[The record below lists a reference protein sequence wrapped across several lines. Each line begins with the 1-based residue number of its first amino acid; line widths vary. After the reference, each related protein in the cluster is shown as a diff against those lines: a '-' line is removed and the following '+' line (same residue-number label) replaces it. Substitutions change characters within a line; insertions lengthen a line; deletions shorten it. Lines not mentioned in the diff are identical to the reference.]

1 MELCD
6 EIIRRKWSI
15 RNLQSTCPSKMSVE
29 NDPWEIFDKNVGG
42 NDLGKFTTQISV
54 SNKSWEFCDRISVR
68 NDPCEISTDISI
80 SNF

>member
-1 MELCD
+1 MKLCD

-15 RNLQSTCPSKMSVE
+15 RNLQPTCPSKMIHGRFLTKMSVE
-29 NDPWEIFDKNVGG
+29 MIFA
-42 NDLGKFTTQISV
+42 TQISV
-54 SNKSWEFCDRISVR
+54 CNKSWEFCDRISVR